1 MKKIGFILLAILF
14 VIFPTSNSFGEEA
27 IPGGPEILVAED
39 EYLME
44 KGFHFTKTLKVTI
57 HDGWKLVDSQETI
70 PCGTNYLIEKTK
82 ISGIKTTA
90 AQTLVDSIGG
100 ELGVK
105 NLAQIEFAVSE
116 NTQLSITL
124 SEEEEVKRTWEVL
137 ASEDFIINWI
147 VYQRYQKYTFE
158 VFEESIFPVNFPKF
172 LPVFNF
178 LDKFDPNQTKASNCD
193 GTPIE
198 KIEISNNELTEKT
211 VPAWIKEVAKFWVD
225 GVSNDEE
232 FIYAL
237 QWFVEND
244 IIQVPYT
251 ESIQGE
257 ATAIPSWIKNT
268 VSYWI
273 EDISSDAEFIS
284 AIQHLIKIGII
295 RV

>member
-1 MKKIGFILLAILF
+1 MQFKNFIVIAILIIGIGF
-14 VIFPTSNSFGEEA
+14 PNSYGEA

-39 EYLME
+39 EYVLE

-70 PCGTNYLIEKTK
+70 PCGINYLIEKTK

-90 AQTLVDSIGG
+90 AQTLMDSIGG

-116 NTQLSITL
+116 NTHLSITL

-158 VFEESIFPVNFPKF
+158 VFEESIFPVNFPKS

-198 KIEISNNELTEKT
+198 KIEISNNELTEKII
-211 VPAWIKEVAKFWVD
+211 PAWIKDTAKFWVD
-225 GVSNDEE
+225 GVSNDDE
-232 FIYAL
+232 FIYSIK
-237 QWFVEND
+237 WFIEND
-244 IIQVPYT
+244 VIEVSDIEPK
-251 ESIQGE
+251 EGE
-257 ATAIPSWIKNT
+257 FTIPKWVKNT
-268 VSYWI
+268 VSFWI
-273 EDISSDAEFIS
+273 EGQVPDDQFIL
-284 AIQHLIKIGII
+284 AIQHLIEIGII
-295 RV
+295 KV